1 VCFGGLDEFADAL
14 LNATPSNQ
22 LVLSV
27 TSDPLDTAPK
37 VHPATVEVAVAA
49 ASQTANIN
57 KMFNGRPASYADI
70 SRGWTF
76 PRTLSDRLENQL
88 AGDNKRIAYIIG
100 AAGVGKTTAVRQ
112 TLSRLTKRDIRCFE
126 HKRDFAIP
134 TDAWLSVDR
143 ELRKR
148 KEIAV
153 LFVDDAHEHMRE
165 VNRLAESLCAN
176 PKPALK
182 LVLTSSRPHWN
193 PRLKSPVIFSHGC
206 DYRLSCLDNAE
217 INALLDLFDQQA
229 AIAALVEQQFL
240 GFSRQER
247 RRRLADRCQADMFV
261 CLKHI
266 FAFQS
271 IDTIILQEYAD
282 LSEDY
287 QEIYRH
293 IAAMESAGVRVHRQ
307 LVIRTIGVEAG
318 AVRRV
323 LDDLDDIIDEYTVSE
338 REGVYGWSVRHPEI
352 ARLIAKYKFS
362 DPDEFYGL
370 LDRVVSNLNPSYA
383 IEIKSLE
390 DICNNAGLGRIID
403 KSRQN
408 VLLRKMI
415 SLAPNL
421 RVPRHRL
428 ITNLISLEC
437 FDIAET
443 EIRVFE
449 KELKPDG
456 PVQRYKV
463 DLKLGIADKT
473 PAIMNSDRAAFA
485 QEAAAL
491 AEAGITRFSEDKNM
505 YRVYLEAGLAY
516 FRHSGNPD
524 LFNTAMK
531 KTLEAQSRILDPDL
545 QRIISFNERIAAKLM
560 ARR

>member
-1 VCFGGLDEFADAL
+1 
-14 LNATPSNQ
+14 
-22 LVLSV
+22 
-27 TSDPLDTAPK
+27 
-37 VHPATVEVAVAA
+37 
-49 ASQTANIN
+49 
-57 KMFNGRPASYADI
+57 
-70 SRGWTF
+70 
-76 PRTLSDRLENQL
+76 
-88 AGDNKRIAYIIG
+88 
-100 AAGVGKTTAVRQ
+100 
-112 TLSRLTKRDIRCFE
+112 
-126 HKRDFAIP
+126 
-134 TDAWLSVDR
+134 
-143 ELRKR
+143 
-148 KEIAV
+148 
-153 LFVDDAHEHMRE
+153 
-165 VNRLAESLCAN
+165 
-176 PKPALK
+176 
-182 LVLTSSRPHWN
+182 
-193 PRLKSPVIFSHGC
+193 
-206 DYRLSCLDNAE
+206 
-217 INALLDLFDQQA
+217 
-229 AIAALVEQQFL
+229 
-240 GFSRQER
+240 
-247 RRRLADRCQADMFV
+247 
-261 CLKHI
+261 
-266 FAFQS
+266 
-271 IDTIILQEYAD
+271 
-282 LSEDY
+282 
-287 QEIYRH
+287 
-293 IAAMESAGVRVHRQ
+293 MESAGVRVHRQ
-307 LVIRTIGVEAG
+307 LVIRTIGVEAR

-390 DICNNAGLGRIID
+390 DICSNAGLGRIID

-449 KELKPDG
+449 KELKLDG

-491 AEAGITRFSEDKNM
+491 AEAGIARFSEDKNM

-516 FRHSGNPD
+516 FRHSRNPG

-545 QRIISFNERIAAKLM
+545 QRIISFNERIAAKVM
-560 ARR
+560 GRR